1 MGLQGKWARSILS
14 KQARVFVH
22 GIHKGSHMFRVHVRV
37 KSMAQVGNVALWPKV
52 IQHLLHQLP
61 NLLLGGPT
69 GHWLQG
75 GQHASVLP
83 IHDSDTHTWRHSVL
97 LSHSKKL
104 YRGPSM
110 DQALRKAK

>member
-1 MGLQGKWARSILS
+1 M
-14 KQARVFVH
+14 FVH

-75 GQHASVLP
+75 DSTPLSSLYMIVTHIHGGTQYYSVIQKNFIGALVW
-83 IHDSDTHTWRHSVL
+83 TRH
-97 LSHSKKL
+97 
-104 YRGPSM
+104 
-110 DQALRKAK
+110 

>member
-1 MGLQGKWARSILS
+1 MSAVLQGKGTRSILS

-83 IHDSDTHTWRHSVL
+83 VCNSDTHGGTQYYC
-97 LSHSKKL
+97 HSKN
-104 YRGPSM
+104 YWIPSM
-110 DQALRKAK
+110 DQALRRAK

>member
-1 MGLQGKWARSILS
+1 M
-14 KQARVFVH
+14 FVH
-22 GIHKGSHMFRVHVRV
+22 SIHKGSHMFRVHVRV
-37 KSMAQVGNVALWPKV
+37 KSMAQVGNVALWPKI

-75 GQHASVLP
+75 ASTPLP
-83 IHDSDTHTWRHSVL
+83 STYIIVTHIHGGTQYYLVIQ
-97 LSHSKKL
+97 KKL
-104 YRGPSM
+104 YRMPSM

>member
-1 MGLQGKWARSILS
+1 
-14 KQARVFVH
+14 
-22 GIHKGSHMFRVHVRV
+22 
-37 KSMAQVGNVALWPKV
+37 MAQVGNVALWPKV

-83 IHDSDTHTWRHSVL
+83 VCNSDTHGGTQYYC
-97 LSHSKKL
+97 HSKN
-104 YRGPSM
+104 YWIPSM
-110 DQALRKAK
+110 DQALRRAK